1 MRYLVGLA
9 LPFALGVRGCTEAA
23 GIGSAGGDAGKCGGL
38 RMKRFGLVV
47 VLAVV
52 GLGALTLAGCGGN
65 GDGGAPAVT
74 RVSWEPIIPCERGT
88 ASAYAINVLAMGS
101 DLAYSGSVDGCEG
114 AIEAFTVAVF
124 CPNTRAYDG
133 VVTVTDGNGVES
145 EPFEF
150 TILVCE
156 SGSEP
161 FEVQP

>member
-1 MRYLVGLA
+1 
-9 LPFALGVRGCTEAA
+9 
-23 GIGSAGGDAGKCGGL
+23 
-38 RMKRFGLVV
+38 MKRFGLVV
-47 VLAVV
+47 VLAVI
-52 GLGALTLAGCGGN
+52 GLAALTLAGCGEN
-65 GDGGAPAVT
+65 GDSGAPAVT
-74 RVSWEPIIPCERGT
+74 QVSWAPIILGGVPCERGT
-88 ASAYAINVLAMGS
+88 ASPYAINVIATGS
-101 DLAYSGSVDGCEG
+101 DLTYNGSVAGCEG